1 MKKGIKLLI
10 CALCLVFCL
19 GMLAGCNGNGDD
31 ATATPAPTG
40 NATSA
45 ATSTSEAGDPYLRP
59 RDESLKNAVKEGET
73 YRYFIYTTNDP
84 NNPFESMDD
93 ENREYSMNRK
103 NAYEQHY
110 GITIEYVVTTGS
122 WYVDFA
128 AAAFAGTPTTDLYH
142 AGGPFT
148 MYTNYNYQGN
158 PGSVLEPLSQYSQ
171 YANFT
176 DGEWFDQESQQ
187 VTTYGGQLYFC
198 VPNGVGIDSVS
209 SNLVVIFNKQIL
221 EAAGYEDTE
230 IYDMWRNK
238 EWTWEKFR
246 EVAQNTTDLDN
257 EIYGVTVGQNNSLMW
272 GLLPSNNAAILS
284 QIEDSESGQS
294 YWAFSGDSN
303 NALEAWDFFIQ
314 LGKDNSLLLN
324 HNAEEATTFRAGS
337 IAMMVTY
344 VNRADVLTNYRQ
356 YPEFGIVPVP
366 IGPQADDY
374 VSSCNWFT
382 PLCVFKGTANPAG
395 AVQVLSEYAAPRYA
409 KSSEE
414 AQAQFEA
421 GAIGIVC
428 DDESIEVLRT
438 IPNISITEPYIIF
451 WSTPTFSTGS
461 EEIALCNLYRNYYT
475 GFIDGSQTP
484 STLFESVSG
493 ALNEALKA
501 AQVVLS

>member
-1 MKKGIKLLI
+1 MKKSIKVLI

-19 GMLAGCNGNGDD
+19 GILASCGPTGSTE
-31 ATATPAPTG
+31 TATPAPTG
-40 NATSA
+40 GATSNPTGTNQA
-45 ATSTSEAGDPYLRP
+45 QNPYLRP
-59 RDESLKNAVKEGET
+59 RDESLQNAIKEGET
-73 YRYFIYTTNDP
+73 YRFFVYTTNDA

-142 AGGPFT
+142 AGGPFS

-238 EWTWEKFR
+238 EWNWDKLR
-246 EVAQNTTDLDN
+246 EIAQNTTDLDN
-257 EIYGVTVGQNNSLMW
+257 EIYGITTGENNALMW
-272 GLLPSNNAAILS
+272 GLLPSNNAAIL
-284 QIEDSESGQS
+284 
-294 YWAFSGDSN
+294 
-303 NALEAWDFFIQ
+303 
-314 LGKDNSLLLN
+314 
-324 HNAEEATTFRAGS
+324 
-337 IAMMVTY
+337 
-344 VNRADVLTNYRQ
+344 
-356 YPEFGIVPVP
+356 
-366 IGPQADDY
+366 
-374 VSSCNWFT
+374 
-382 PLCVFKGTANPAG
+382 
-395 AVQVLSEYAAPRYA
+395 
-409 KSSEE
+409 
-414 AQAQFEA
+414 
-421 GAIGIVC
+421 
-428 DDESIEVLRT
+428 
-438 IPNISITEPYIIF
+438 
-451 WSTPTFSTGS
+451 
-461 EEIALCNLYRNYYT
+461 
-475 GFIDGSQTP
+475 
-484 STLFESVSG
+484 
-493 ALNEALKA
+493 
-501 AQVVLS
+501 

>member
-1 MKKGIKLLI
+1 MKKSIKVLI

-19 GMLAGCNGNGDD
+19 GILASCGPTGSTE
-31 ATATPAPTG
+31 TATPAPTG

-84 NNPFESMDD
+84 NNPFEAEND
-93 ENREYSMNRK
+93 ENREFNLNRK
-103 NAYEQHY
+103 SHYEAAY
-110 GITIEYVVTTGS
+110 GITIEYVVTVADWANS
-122 WYVDFA
+122 FA
-128 AAAFAGTPTTDLYH
+128 AAAYAGTPTTDIFH

-148 MYTNYNYQGN
+148 MYTQYNYQSN
-158 PGSVLEPLSQYSQ
+158 PGAILEPLSQYKE
-171 YANFT
+171 YADFE
-176 DGEWFDQESQQ
+176 DSEWFDTESQKSA
-187 VTTYGGQLYFC
+187 TFGGNLYFA
-198 VPNGVGIDSVS
+198 VPNQVGIASVS
-209 SNLVVIFNKQIL
+209 LNQVVMFNKAIL
-221 EAAGYEDTE
+221 EGAGYEADE

-257 EIYGVTVGQNNSLMW
+257 EIYGVTVGRNNSLMW

-451 WSTPTFSTGS
+451 WNTPTFSTGS
-461 EEIALCNLYRNYYT
+461 EEIALCNLYWNYYT